1 MIHIHGKMESV
12 PYVELFNNTECSKVQ
27 ANHPLIALHFYSQFI
42 FISSLFRSIYFHLAF
57 PLLCPFSFARL
68 RVTLWL
74 RVLFG
79 LFYCFSQLY
88 VHSLLPD
95 SVFLSGFRRILDFFP
110 VFLGFMSIFS
120 CLVPCYS
127 LASGEFWTFLLFFCA
142 LCPFS
147 PARFRI
153 SFWLH
158 VLFGLFSCFSR
169 LYVHFLL
176 PGSVLLS
183 GFMFFLDFFTA
194 FLCFMSIFSC
204 PVPYFSL
211 ASGCFWTFLL
221 FFSALCPFSPARFR
235 ISLWLH
241 VLFELFYCFSVL
253 YVHFLLLGS
262 VFLSGFRRILDFFP
276 AFSRLYVHFYLL
288 GSVFPSGFRMFL
300 DFFTVFSQLYVHFLP
315 PGSVFP
321 SGFRM
326 FLDFFTAFLSFMSI
340 FLIAFTPVSVFPS
353 GFRRILDFFTAFL
366 VLMSIFTCSV
376 PYFPSGCRKILDFF
390 PGFLGFISIWKSI
403 EVSRLR

>member
-1 MIHIHGKMESV
+1 MESV

-74 RVLFG
+74 PENFG
-79 LFYCFSQLY
+79 LIYCFSVLY
-88 VHSLLPD
+88 VHFLLPD

-127 LASGEFWTFLLFFCA
+127 LASGEFWTFFLLF
-142 LCPFS
+142 L
-147 PARFRI
+147 
-153 SFWLH
+153 
-158 VLFGLFSCFSR
+158 G
-169 LYVHFLL
+169 
-176 PGSVLLS
+176 
-183 GFMFFLDFFTA
+183 
-194 FLCFMSIFSC
+194 FMSIFSC
-204 PVPYFSL
+204 PVPSFPL

-221 FFSALCPFSPARFR
+221 LFSALCPFSPARFR
-235 ISLWLH
+235 IALWLPDVFGH
-241 VLFELFYCFSVL
+241 FYCFSQL
-253 YVHFLLLGS
+253 YVHFLLPGS
-262 VFLSGFRRILDFFP
+262 VFLSGFAFFLDFFTV
-276 AFSRLYVHFYLL
+276 FSRLYVHFYLL
-288 GSVFPSGFRMFL
+288 
-300 DFFTVFSQLYVHFLP
+300 
-315 PGSVFP
+315 GSVFP

-376 PYFPSGCRKILDFF
+376 RYFHLASRSFWTFSLV
-390 PGFLGFISIWKSI
+390 FLSFISIWKSI
-403 EVSRLR
+403 EVSGLRKVRKSLDYDEFGSL